1 MKKYNIN
8 VNGNMYEVEVE
19 EVGSSTNTM
28 VAASA
33 ASTPKVSAAPKAA
46 SKVTSKPKIVAAG
59 ASDIAAPMPG
69 TVTDIKVK
77 EGQSVKEGD
86 VVMILE
92 AMKMENEI
100 VAPTAGT
107 ISKIH
112 VDKGA
117 AVVTDQALIT
127 LG

>member
-8 VNGNMYEVEVE
+8 VNGTMYEVEVE
-19 EVGSSTNTM
+19 EVGSTNTT
-28 VAASA
+28 ASA
-33 ASTPKVSAAPKAA
+33 PIVQSAPKMAPKAA
-46 SKVTSKPKIVAAG
+46 SKAPKAAPKAAPAG
-59 ASDIAAPMPG
+59 AGDIAAPMPG
-69 TVTDIKVK
+69 TVIDIKVK
-77 EGQSVKEGD
+77 EGQNVNAGD

-100 VAPTAGT
+100 VASSAGK

-112 VDKGA
+112 VEKGA

>member
-8 VNGNMYEVEVE
+8 VNGTTYEVEVE
-19 EVGSSTNTM
+19 EVGSTDTNSATT
-28 VAASA
+28 VAKSA
-33 ASTPKVSAAPKAA
+33 PKAAPKAV
-46 SKVTSKPKIVAAG
+46 SKAPKAAPKSVPAAAG
-59 ASDIAAPMPG
+59 DIAAPMPG
-69 TVTDIKVK
+69 TVIDIKVK
-77 EGQSVKEGD
+77 EGQTVNSGE

-100 VAPTAGT
+100 VAPAAGK

-112 VDKGA
+112 VEKGA

>member
-8 VNGNMYEVEVE
+8 VNGSMYEVEVE
-19 EVGSSTNTM
+19 EVGSTANTM
-28 VAASA
+28 VAASTVA
-33 ASTPKVSAAPKAA
+33 APKVSAAPKAA
-46 SKVTSKPKIVAAG
+46 SKPKVVSAG

-77 EGQSVKEGD
+77 EGQSVQEGD

-100 VAPTAGT
+100 VAPATGT